1 MTLSRFLVLG
11 LLAFSLSA
19 CSGADGDGG
28 SDSGTET
35 GGIASGSAAAGKA
48 VFRQCAACH
57 SVEPGENRVG
67 PSLHAVVGREI
78 GGISGFRH
86 SSATEAM
93 AGGWTREN
101 LDPYLESPRIFMPGT
116 TMAFAGLSNAQDR
129 ADLIAYLET
138 LN

>member
-1 MTLSRFLVLG
+1 MTLSRCLVPG
-11 LLAFSLSA
+11 LLALSLSA
-19 CSGADGDGG
+19 CSGTEGDGG

-35 GGIASGSAAAGKA
+35 AGIASGSAAAGEA

-57 SVEPGENRVG
+57 SVEPGESRVG

-78 GGISGFRH
+78 GGISGFRY
-86 SSATEAM
+86 SSANEAM
-93 AGGWTREN
+93 TGGWTREN
-101 LDPYLESPRIFMPGT
+101 LDAYLESPRIFMPGT